1 MNKMY
6 ATWYRKLAV
15 LLSLSVLLSLWPG
28 PASAEVNVFPDV
40 NAKQYSWAVES
51 IRLMAHK
58 QVLTGYPDGN
68 FYPEKTISKAE
79 WTAMVYRLFDKYRP
93 NALATGMKK
102 IAYFTDVPE
111 LHWAHKPISE
121 IYDASFKIGGYG
133 LNRDGNL
140 AFRPDMQLTRLQLAQ
155 LLYAYFD
162 NRLMEKRFSEND
174 VCSVVSELKD
184 VPVKMFKTEAEYQVA
199 QADGRYVEDGLMDVE
214 SNDVFITLILGNNTG
229 DCKLGKDELS
239 NVQAKALASLK
250 ASGIMTPND
259 SGYFRPKDYVTRAEA
274 VTILDRAYTYLK
286 KNGWLWDYTTVDLT
300 LPFNPAGMGTDSEDV
315 GGANGA
321 SGSSGGFNN
330 NPNSNTIT
338 PPEANNPQGGSINWS
353 DKSIV
358 RVSDYFDD
366 KGVIVKNLQ
375 QKGEIEAAVQ
385 PKGAKYLTIALSSE
399 EKVDM
404 YVIIDG
410 RVGFVKQEEFP
421 LTLNVSGV
429 TTVGLRTQ
437 LRNPD
442 KNKRTDE
449 LTTLSVQLSD
459 VEPSKKKEK
468 TKSSSPRS

>member
-6 ATWYRKLAV
+6 SSWYRKLAV
-15 LLSLSVLLSLWPG
+15 LLSLSVLLSLWPR

-40 NAKQYSWAVES
+40 DAKQYAWAVES
-51 IRLMAHK
+51 IRLMANK

-68 FYPEKTISKAE
+68 FRPNKTISKAE

-93 NALATGMKK
+93 NALATGMQK
-102 IAYFTDVPE
+102 ITYFTDVPE

-121 IYDASFKIGGYG
+121 IYDGSFKIGGYG
-133 LNRDGNL
+133 LSRDGNL

-162 NRLMEKRFSEND
+162 NRLMEKRFSDND

-214 SNDVFITLILGNNTG
+214 SNDVFVTLILGKNTG
-229 DCKLGKDELS
+229 DCRLGGDELS

-259 SGYFRPKDYVTRAEA
+259 QGYFRPKDYVTRAEA
-274 VTILDRAYTYLK
+274 VTILDRVYTYLK
-286 KNGWLWDYTTVDLT
+286 KNGWLWDYTTVDLA
-300 LPFNPAGMGTDSEDV
+300 LPFNPAGTGTDSGSI
-315 GGANGA
+315 GGSNGS
-321 SGSSGGFNN
+321 SGSSSFNN

-338 PPEANNPQGGSINWS
+338 PPNGGYSQDGSINWS

-358 RVSDYFDD
+358 RVTDYFDD

-385 PKGAKYLTIALSSE
+385 PKGARYLTITLKSD

-404 YVIIDG
+404 YVIVDG

-421 LTLNVSGV
+421 LTLQVSGV
-429 TTVGLRTQ
+429 TTVGLRSQ

-442 KNKRTDE
+442 KNKRTDD

-468 TKSSSPRS
+468 TKSTTTKP